1 MRVECQRMGLTESS
15 PTSASGY
22 TIFGRTR
29 IYRSMRNSAAELT
42 RSPSAPARI
51 LSSAPSPECG
61 SANSNGVSSSLAV
74 KSPSSQVA
82 NDETARVAVLA
93 DGSCAFFRVRRK
105 SQPSKQESAAQKRLP
120 HLPMPSPSEKGSVL
134 TQFLEVA
141 GISFLRV
148 RVFEFNNTVGIKE
161 TCGLTNLCA

>member
-1 MRVECQRMGLTESS
+1 MGLTESS
-15 PTSASGY
+15 PSSASGY
-22 TIFGRTR
+22 TIFGITR
-29 IYRSMRNSAAELT
+29 IYRSVRNSAAELT

-74 KSPSSQVA
+74 KSPLSQVG

-105 SQPSKQESAAQKRLP
+105 SQPSKQDSAAQKRLS

-134 TQFLEVA
+134 TPFLEVA
-141 GISFLRV
+141 GVSFLPV
-148 RVFEFNNTVGIKE
+148 RLFEFTNTVGIKKA
-161 TCGLTNLCA
+161 CGLEKLCA

>member
-1 MRVECQRMGLTESS
+1 
-15 PTSASGY
+15 
-22 TIFGRTR
+22 
-29 IYRSMRNSAAELT
+29 
-42 RSPSAPARI
+42 
-51 LSSAPSPECG
+51 
-61 SANSNGVSSSLAV
+61 
-74 KSPSSQVA
+74 
-82 NDETARVAVLA
+82 VAVLA